1 MGQLVEYIVHIDG
14 VTGLSPVATTKSHRI
29 ARFEDFLF
37 SSLLKGRKS
46 IARFIPCDKLDG

>member
-29 ARFEDFLF
+29 ARFEDVLF
-37 SSLLKGRKS
+37 
-46 IARFIPCDKLDG
+46 FISAERA